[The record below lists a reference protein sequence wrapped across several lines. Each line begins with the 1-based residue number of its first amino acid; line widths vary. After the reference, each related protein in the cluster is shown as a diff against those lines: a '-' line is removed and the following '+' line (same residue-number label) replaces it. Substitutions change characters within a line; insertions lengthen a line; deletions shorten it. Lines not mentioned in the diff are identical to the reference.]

1 MLLKMKFDKFLDIF
15 DKSSIIEKNKA
26 KRPSIKPNSINNIKM
41 HKSVKNTQIN
51 EKQMIA
57 PEEIMTDPLL
67 AISKLVEKKHNL
79 AKNL

>member
-1 MLLKMKFDKFLDIF
+1 MNKTGDPSIIDKMYNEKLLKNDHMT
-15 DKSSIIEKNKA
+15 
-26 KRPSIKPNSINNIKM
+26 
-41 HKSVKNTQIN
+41 V
-51 EKQMIA
+51 